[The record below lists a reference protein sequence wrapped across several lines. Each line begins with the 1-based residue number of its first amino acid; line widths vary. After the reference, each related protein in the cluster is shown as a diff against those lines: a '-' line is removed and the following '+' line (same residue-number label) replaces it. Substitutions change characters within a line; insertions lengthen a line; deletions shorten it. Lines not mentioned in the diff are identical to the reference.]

1 MTMLRTKIFLVS
13 VLSLSALAN
22 RVLECMQLFR
32 LFGLQDL
39 HNAFVGRDSTVD
51 MTTQRLQQPIEAAD
65 AVRKAHR
72 SAHKSF

>member
-1 MTMLRTKIFLVS
+1 MTMLRTKIFLS
-13 VLSLSALAN
+13 FKFISSCKH
-22 RVLECMQLFR
+22 RVLECTQLFR

-39 HNAFVGRDSTVD
+39 HNASVGRDSTVD